1 MRNSNIELLRI
12 VAMFLVLVVHADYFS
27 LGAPTAEEC
36 INNGVASLFRIG
48 VESISIVCVNVFVL
62 ISGWFGIHFKWK
74 SLLSFM
80 FQVFF
85 FGCLIYAFC
94 VVFLGT
100 SISLK
105 GVAECFQVTQWNW
118 FVKAYI
124 LLYLISPVLNE
135 FCKNADRKSFITL
148 LCCFFAFQTIYG
160 CSGAAKFIEAGYSTI
175 SFIGLYLLAQF
186 LHRYIAPSLVKI
198 QKITLI
204 TGGGYILFV
213 GLMTMIEYIVRR
225 YSLPGVNL
233 NYTYI
238 NPLVIIASCCLFLTF
253 SLKAALIN
261 NRINWI
267 SSSAFAVFLLHTN
280 INLCR
285 PYFCE
290 FVRKIYDLTTGPQC
304 IVAVFVFLVLV
315 FVLAVVLDQFRKKVY
330 DGVLL
335 VFKKCRINWVVSR
348 FFRKNSLF
356 QRRF

>member
-1 MRNSNIELLRI
+1 
-12 VAMFLVLVVHADYFS
+12 MFLVLVVHADYFS
-27 LGAPTAEEC
+27 LGAPTVEEC
-36 INNGVASLFRIG
+36 IGNRTVSLFRIG
-48 VESISIVCVNVFVL
+48 VESVSIVCVNVFVL

-74 SLLSFM
+74 SLLGFL

-85 FGCLIYAFC
+85 FGCVIYGFC

-100 SISLK
+100 SVSLK
-105 GVAECFQVTQWNW
+105 GIAECFQIMQWNW

-135 FCKNADRKSFITL
+135 FCKNADRKSFMTL
-148 LCCFFAFQTIYG
+148 LCCFFVFQTIYG

-186 LHRYIAPSLVKI
+186 LHRYMAPSLAKI

-204 TGGGYILFV
+204 TGGGYILSV
-213 GLMTMIEYIVRR
+213 CLMTGIEYVARR

-238 NPLVIIASCCLFLTF
+238 NPLVIIASCFLFLTF
-253 SLKAALIN
+253 SLKSAFIS

-267 SSSAFAVFLLHTN
+267 ASSAFAVFLLHTN
-280 INLCR
+280 VNLCR

-290 FVRKIYDLTTGPQC
+290 FVRKIYDLTSGLLSV
-304 IVAVFVFLVLV
+304 VAIFAFLVLV
-315 FVLAVVLDQFRKKVY
+315 FAMSILLDQFRKKAY
-330 DGVLL
+330 DAVLFVL
-335 VFKKCRINWVVSR
+335 
-348 FFRKNSLF
+348 RK
-356 QRRF
+356 